1 VNDVDIAIVGG
12 GPAGAALAIRLADA
26 GRDVALFERLPQ
38 PRWRAAGVYSS
49 PLTRRRLA
57 ALGLS
62 REELD
67 RLIRPISIMVVR
79 TVDGSAECR
88 LDYAPPLSACGVDR
102 VRLERSLLDRA
113 MDAGAQV
120 HEGSAVTG
128 VDLAQDHAQI
138 TVHGPTSPQLVR
150 ARLVV
155 GADGPASVVARAAG
169 VALASRRFRRA
180 ALTVHRADPTA
191 APAREPMTAELII
204 GRGWYCGVAPVPGQ
218 RVNLGLVMGEA
229 ALRRELANGG
239 DPGDVLERRLAELR
253 GSHHAW
259 QASPATD
266 TIQACLPLLHRV
278 RRATGRN
285 FLLVGDAAGFIDPVS
300 GEGLHRALVSVDLAA
315 EAIGDWCAGRTPAL
329 EHYGRQ
335 LRARFAGKDTLS
347 WMLQLFLTE
356 PRLAGHALRNL
367 ARSDDLRRI
376 FARSLADLA
385 PPSRVIDPR
394 FLVRVLAR
402 G

>member
-1 VNDVDIAIVGG
+1 MTDVDIAIVGG
-12 GPAGAALAIRLADA
+12 GPAGAALAVRLADA

-57 ALGLS
+57 DLGLP
-62 REELD
+62 RDELD
-67 RLIRPISIMVVR
+67 RLIRPISAMVVR
-79 TVDGSAECR
+79 TVDNSAECR
-88 LDYAPPLSACGVDR
+88 LDYPSPLSACGIDR
-102 VRLERSLLDRA
+102 VRLERRLLDRA
-113 MDAGAQV
+113 AAAGAQV

-128 VDLAQDHAQI
+128 VDLAQDHAQL
-138 TVHGPTSPQLVR
+138 TVHGPTHPQPVR

-180 ALTVHRADPTA
+180 ALTVHRADPA
-191 APAREPMTAELII
+191 AASAGEPMTAELII

-218 RVNLGLVMGEA
+218 RVNLGLVMGAA
-229 ALRRELANGG
+229 ALRRELANAS
-239 DPGDVLERRLAELR
+239 DPDQVLERRLAELR
-253 GSHHAW
+253 GPHRAW
-259 QASPATD
+259 QTAPATD

-278 RRATGRN
+278 RRAAGRN
-285 FLLVGDAAGFIDPVS
+285 FLLVGDAAGFIDPIS
-300 GEGLHRALVSVDLAA
+300 GEGLHRALVTVDLAA
-315 EAIGDWCAGRTPAL
+315 EAIADLRAGQTVAL
-329 EHYGRQ
+329 EHYGRR
-335 LRARFAGKDTLS
+335 LRGRFAGKDTLS

-356 PRLAGHALRNL
+356 PRLARHALRNL
-367 ARSDDLRRI
+367 ARDDELRRS

>member
-57 ALGLS
+57 ALGLTGT
-62 REELD
+62 ELD
-67 RLIRPISIMVVR
+67 RLIRPISAMVVR

-113 MDAGAQV
+113 MAAGAQV
-120 HEGSAVTG
+120 HEGSAVTD
-128 VDLAQDHAQI
+128 VDLAQAHAQI
-138 TVHGPTSPQLVR
+138 TVHGRTSAQLVR

-169 VALASRRFRRA
+169 VALATRRFRRA
-180 ALTVHRADPTA
+180 ALTVHRADPAA
-191 APAREPMTAELII
+191 APSGEPMTAELII

-229 ALRRELANGG
+229 ALRRELASAGDIGG
-239 DPGDVLERRLAELR
+239 VLERRLAELHGPR
-253 GSHHAW
+253 RAW

-266 TIQACLPLLHRV
+266 TIQVCLPLLHRV
-278 RRATGRN
+278 RRASERN
-285 FLLVGDAAGFIDPVS
+285 FLLVGDAAGFIDPIS
-300 GEGLHRALVSVDLAA
+300 GEGLHRALVSVELAA
-315 EAIGDWCAGRTPAL
+315 DAIAQWSAGRAGAL
-329 EHYGRQ
+329 ERYGRR

-347 WMLQLFLTE
+347 WMLQLFLVE

-367 ARSDDLRRI
+367 ARQEELRRS

-385 PPSRVIDPR
+385 PLSRVIDPR